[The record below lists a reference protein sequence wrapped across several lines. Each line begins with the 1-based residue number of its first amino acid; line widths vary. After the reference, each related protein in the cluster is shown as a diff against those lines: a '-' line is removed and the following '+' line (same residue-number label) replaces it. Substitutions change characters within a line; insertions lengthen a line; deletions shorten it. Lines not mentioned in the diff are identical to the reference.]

1 MLKSSREGETES
13 AENVSDAWC
22 DYEKVKGLCLLAP
35 TMDELAWSL
44 GISRTT
50 LWRRMKEDA
59 VLATIIEQ
67 TSTHGRKLSLKRM
80 QWQSAAKGDR
90 ALLIW
95 LGKQELGQRE
105 PDKAIQG
112 DAIGAEYSIEQVQAG
127 ALDAIGERIQQ
138 AIDAGE
144 SLEQVLAVVED
155 NKRRLK
161 PAEQIPGESAGESSS
176 QAPQVPVDTGA

>member
-50 LWRRMKEDA
+50 LWRRMKDDA

-112 DAIGAEYSIEQVQAG
+112 AG
-127 ALDAIGERIQQ
+127 RGRGQQ
-138 AIDAGE
+138 APTATSARDTRKIRRR
-144 SLEQVLAVVED
+144 EQQSGASSASRY
-155 NKRRLK
+155 RRLG
-161 PAEQIPGESAGESSS
+161 IR
-176 QAPQVPVDTGA
+176 